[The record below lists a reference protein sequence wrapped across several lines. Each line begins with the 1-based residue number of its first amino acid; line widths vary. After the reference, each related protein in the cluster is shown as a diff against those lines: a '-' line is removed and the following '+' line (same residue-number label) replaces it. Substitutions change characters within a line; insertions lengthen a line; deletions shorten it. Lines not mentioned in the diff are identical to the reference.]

1 MPGWLLIVLLIL
13 LLVIVGLAIGG
24 YIANRRR
31 SHATEGGFRRHLLE
45 ADSDLAAAH
54 AADRGWA
61 RERLEAAAE
70 RAWDEHVP
78 GEPAQSVSLVQ
89 VIDQPGTDED
99 KAVFEFA
106 TTPRPRRLTLGRRG
120 DEWVFEGLD

>member
-1 MPGWLLIVLLIL
+1 MPGWLIIVLLVL
-13 LLVIVGLAIGG
+13 LLLIAALAIGG

-31 SHATEGGFRRHLLE
+31 TSATEGGFRRHLLE

-61 RERLEAAAE
+61 RERLEAAAT
-70 RAWDEHVP
+70 RAWEEHVP
-78 GEPAQSVSLVQ
+78 GETPGSVALVQ
-89 VIDQPGTDED
+89 VVDEAGTDKD
-99 KAVFEFA
+99 KAVFEF
-106 TTPRPRRLTLGRRG
+106 TTADRPRRLTLGRRG